1 MSILPKEQG
10 VQAPGWV
17 PQPWGP
23 ALARQNAFAGF
34 ETSEAY
40 N

>member
-1 MSILPKEQG
+1 MGILPKEQE
-10 VQAPGWV
+10 VQAPYRV

-23 ALARQNAFAGF
+23 ALARQKAFAGF
-34 ETSEAY
+34 ETGEAY